1 MKTIKVELTN
11 REYVELDLWAR
22 QMRRKP
28 KDQIEHMIS
37 KRVTGA
43 RNSVRIDIITST
55 TYKDK
60 ALEEERLSFFN
71 LRMKRKKELEEA
83 KAKRNERL
91 GGRYL

>member
-1 MKTIKVELTN
+1 
-11 REYVELDLWAR
+11 
-22 QMRRKP
+22 MRRKP

-37 KRVTGA
+37 KRVSGA
-43 RNSVRIDIITST
+43 RNSVRLDIITST

-83 KAKRNERL
+83 KAKRNERF
-91 GGRYL
+91 GGRF